1 MKHGITARE
10 TITIHATASQVWD
23 ALTTPEI
30 IKRYFFGTNVISDWK
45 EGSPI
50 IFKGE
55 WDGKAYEDKG
65 TILDVEAP
73 KLFRYNYWS
82 SMSGMEDEPE
92 NYLTITYEL
101 FENEGATTLNV
112 TQENIRDE
120 KTKEHSEE
128 NWRKILNDMKALL
141 ERVAALSR

>member
-1 MKHGITARE
+1 MKNNNTAKA
-10 TITIHATASQVWD
+10 TITIHATAEQVWD

-30 IKRYFFGTNVISDWK
+30 IKQYFFGTNAISDWK

-55 WDGKAYEDKG
+55 WEGKSYEDKG
-65 TILDVEAP
+65 TILVAEAP
-73 KLFRYNYWS
+73 KLFRYSYWS
-82 SMSGMEDEPE
+82 SMSGLEDRPE
-92 NYLTITYEL
+92 NYFTITYEL
-101 FENEGATTLNV
+101 FENEGDTMLTV

-120 KTKEHSEE
+120 KVAEHTEE
-128 NWRKILNDMKALL
+128 NWRKVLNDMKALL